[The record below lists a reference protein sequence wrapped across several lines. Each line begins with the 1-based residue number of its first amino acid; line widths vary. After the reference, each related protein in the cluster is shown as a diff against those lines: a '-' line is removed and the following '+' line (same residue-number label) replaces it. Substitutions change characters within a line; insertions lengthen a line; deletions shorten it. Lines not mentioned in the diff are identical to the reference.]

1 MFSDNE
7 NLKCIIK
14 KDNLNCV
21 IHSQRFIPET
31 HNLQFSIS
39 FFLGKNK
46 TPPAVTSQNI
56 IIRTDDD
63 YANRKS
69 CTLGKVL
76 RYKMYDYYA
85 TADVLY
91 FGIGS
96 ALTRILL
103 NNGKELRCEA
113 YCTGATGGIELKIFL
128 EHV

>member
-14 KDNLNCV
+14 DNLNCV
-21 IHSQRFIPET
+21 IHGQRFIPET
-31 HNLQFSIS
+31 HNLRFSIS

-46 TPPAVTSQNI
+46 TPPAIISQNI
-56 IIRTDDD
+56 IIRTDDNCI
-63 YANRKS
+63 NRKS

-76 RYKMYDYYA
+76 RYKTCCNNA
-85 TADVLY
+85 AADVLY

-96 ALTRILL
+96 ALTQILF

-113 YCTGATGGIELKIFL
+113 YCTGVGAIELKIFL
-128 EHV
+128 EHVQ